1 MPDDNWCFDF
11 FFTDV
16 NYIVIVLLLTDGLH
30 CCLITDYFWR
40 NKLETIDFVLSD
52 IIFISLNV
60 MLNNILN
67 RIYSFSFSF
76 TNSSSLE
83 EQSSAEA
90 EFEQLSNKVTKFS
103 SCPSDLFISMIYGH
117 QLQVH
122 VLLLIKPAG
131 VKLDSYTTHNNDPS
145 LFLKTMDDRQI
156 RRPYG
161 YFPSIIFLPVCQV
174 KHIDFY

>member
-1 MPDDNWCFDF
+1 M
-11 FFTDV
+11 

-30 CCLITDYFWR
+30 CCLITDYFRR
-40 NKLETIDFVLSD
+40 NKLETIDFILLD

-60 MLNNILN
+60 MLNNKRN
-67 RIYSFSFSF
+67 RIYHFSF
-76 TNSSSLE
+76 TNSSLTLE
-83 EQSSAEA
+83 EQSSAET
-90 EFEQLSNKVTKFS
+90 EFEQLSNKVTEFS
-103 SCPSDLFISMIYGH
+103 SCPSHLFISMIYGH

-122 VLLLIKPAG
+122 ILLLIKPAG

-161 YFPSIIFLPVCQV
+161 YFPRVIFLSVCQV